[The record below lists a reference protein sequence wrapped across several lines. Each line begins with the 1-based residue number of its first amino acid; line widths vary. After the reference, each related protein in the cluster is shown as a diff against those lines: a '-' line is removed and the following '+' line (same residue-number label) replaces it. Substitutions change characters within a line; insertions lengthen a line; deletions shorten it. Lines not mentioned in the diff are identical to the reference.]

1 MVEHALEEASRSPQ
15 LRGLR
20 TTLPPEQIVRAIG
33 AITKLRAGLPTLE
46 LQARTPDEREDLR
59 DAFAGEAW
67 QRIRQG
73 LPHVVMPPE
82 PPVRDLP
89 SPDQL
94 PDVLSAGLDPK
105 PVIDAVKNWK
115 PAWLRGICNEGQYL
129 LEDLEQL
136 FGRRELLPA
145 AGFLEFVRTQ
155 LDPLRR
161 PELER
166 LRQLRGWTSP
176 PMPPL
181 WRWQEFRGLFRPSKQ
196 ET

>member
-1 MVEHALEEASRSPQ
+1 MVEKAVEAASRSPH

-20 TTLPPEQIVRAIG
+20 AVLPPEQIVRAIG
-33 AITKLRAGLPTLE
+33 AVTKLRAGLPTLE
-46 LQARTPDEREDLR
+46 LHALTPDEREDLR

-67 QRIRQG
+67 QRIRKD
-73 LPHVVMPPE
+73 LPPGTMPPE
-82 PPVRDLP
+82 PLVRDLP
-89 SPDQL
+89 LPEQVPDL
-94 PDVLSAGLDPK
+94 LSAGLDPR

-145 AGFLEFVRTQ
+145 AGFLEYVRTQ

-166 LRQLRGWTSP
+166 LRKQRGWTSP
-176 PMPPL
+176 PMPPF
-181 WRWQEFRGLFRPSKQ
+181 WRWPEFRGLFRSSKQ
-196 ET
+196 EI